1 MSQSSSINA
10 SSCTQPIL
18 SSNNVL
24 QAAGLR
30 EKGEG
35 KHLLSLTSASFVT
48 FHSPLPLRQHT
59 IKCEVTASRIWNWTE
74 ERMRGMLSS
83 VSDPTHALQACRVWT
98 PKMVKSSRLDVGPDW
113 RFAISST
120 ATNLP
125 KPVKDLIVQAAYNFL
140 TIATSYRYQTMMA
153 MMLIRSRN
161 ISILAQAAIIA
172 CV

>member
-1 MSQSSSINA
+1 
-10 SSCTQPIL
+10 
-18 SSNNVL
+18 
-24 QAAGLR
+24 
-30 EKGEG
+30 
-35 KHLLSLTSASFVT
+35 
-48 FHSPLPLRQHT
+48 
-59 IKCEVTASRIWNWTE
+59 
-74 ERMRGMLSS
+74 
-83 VSDPTHALQACRVWT
+83 
-98 PKMVKSSRLDVGPDW
+98 MVKSSRLDVGPDW